1 MAVTQRR
8 ARPDRPE
15 PAPSPPRRRPSAGAP
30 DQVGAGAI
38 RLEELPLDRIAAIL
52 RLYEELVAVT
62 AATNNTLLAALLA
75 AEDTTDAQV
84 DVLNE
89 WSAVNNRLHAAAALE
104 LERLTAVMN

>member
-15 PAPSPPRRRPSAGAP
+15 PAPAQLLRRSGAP
-30 DQVGAGAI
+30 DRIGAGAI
-38 RLEELPLDRIAAIL
+38 RIAAIL
-52 RLYEELVAVT
+52 RLYEELVA
-62 AATNNTLLAALLA
+62 TLLARLVA
-75 AEDTTDAQV
+75 AEDTTDAHV

-89 WSAVNNRLHAAAALE
+89 WSAANNRRHAAAALE